1 ELINYSYERKEDGGC
16 CEVEPVREWK
26 RGMKMLPEFKEEYID
41 SHCHLD
47 FIYNKQQKFED
58 MDDLRKMLPFPKHF
72 KGCISNFIKPDLW
85 IYNDWIKKVV
95 KDRQVLGTSWGV
107 HPKSA
112 GGQSETSM
120 ELLKNNI
127 VNNREELK
135 IVAIG
140 ECGVDLSEE
149 NEVPFD
155 KQLEVFKFQVEL
167 AYELDLPI
175 IIHCREGSGGDPE
188 DEVLKVLQGRPN
200 HPIHRHC
207 FTRDAIVAQKWMKT
221 LHNCTFGF
229 TPLVT
234 HSEWFVPLVKC
245 IPLDRIHL
253 ETDAPFFRVAQYEEF
268 AHPVNWSLPGA
279 AVTVAVRIAE
289 ISSLSV
295 DEVIRT
301 TRMCTNRI
309 YRLPN

>member
-1 ELINYSYERKEDGGC
+1 EIMNCSDEKKEDGGC
-16 CEVEPVREWK
+16 CDVELVRESK
-26 RGMKMLPEFKEEYID
+26 SGKKVLPEYKEEYID

-47 FIYNKQQKFED
+47 FIYNKEKFED
-58 MDDLRKMLPFPKHF
+58 MDHLRKMFPFPKHF
-72 KGCISNFIKPDLW
+72 KGCIANFIQPNLW
-85 IYNDWIKKVV
+85 IYDDWIKNVV
-95 KDRQVLGTSWGV
+95 KDGQVLGTSWGV
-107 HPKSA
+107 HPHNS
-112 GGQSETSM
+112 GRETEAS
-120 ELLKNNI
+120 LQKLKQRVI
-127 VNNREELK
+127 RDREALK

-140 ECGVDLSEE
+140 ECGLDQSGR
-149 NEVPFD
+149 NEVPLA

-167 AYELDLPI
+167 AYDLDLPI
-175 IIHCREGSGGDPE
+175 IIHCREGPGRDPE
-188 DEVLKVLQGRPN
+188 DEVLRVVQGRPN

-207 FTRDAIVAQKWMKT
+207 FTRDAAVAQKWMKT

-234 HSEWFVPLVKC
+234 HQKWFVPLVKC

-253 ETDAPFFRVAQYEEF
+253 ETDAPYFRVTQYEEF
-268 AHPVNWSLPGA
+268 ARPITCSLPGA

-289 ISSLSV
+289 INGLSV